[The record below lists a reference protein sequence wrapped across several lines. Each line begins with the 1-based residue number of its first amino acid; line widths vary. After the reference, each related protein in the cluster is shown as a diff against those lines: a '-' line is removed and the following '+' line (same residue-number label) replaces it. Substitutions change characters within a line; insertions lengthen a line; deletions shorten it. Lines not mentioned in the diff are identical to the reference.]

1 MSWAKLPGNMAH
13 LIGGVDEKGLLDR
26 ARQGDRYAFEQ
37 VLRPLVEPAYRLAL
51 AMLHEREAAEDAV
64 QEMALKGWRHRG
76 RIRPELGTVRPWFLA
91 IVANE
96 CRMARRGRWW
106 SVLRLAETPDR
117 ARGEVD
123 LASAMDLRQALDR
136 LPYQD
141 RLLLHL
147 YFVLDLPAVEVAQVL
162 GISTGAVKS
171 RIHRVTRRLRP
182 GLNTLEVIP

>member
-1 MSWAKLPGNMAH
+1 MDNVNDP
-13 LIGGVDEKGLLDR
+13 GLLNR
-26 ARQGDRYAFEQ
+26 ARLGDRLAFEEI
-37 VLRPLVEPAYRLAL
+37 LRPLVEPAYRLAL
-51 AMLHEREAAEDAV
+51 AMLREREAAEDAV

-76 RIRPELGTVRPWFLA
+76 RIRPELGTARPWFLA

-106 SVLRLAETPDR
+106 SVLRFEEPLDGHF
-117 ARGEVD
+117 GERD
-123 LASAMDLRQALDR
+123 LAAGVDLRQAIDR
-136 LPYQD
+136 LPYGD

-171 RIHRVTRRLRP
+171 RLHRVTRRLRP
-182 GLNTLEVIP
+182 DLETVEVTP

>member
-1 MSWAKLPGNMAH
+1 MAH
-13 LIGGVDEKGLLDR
+13 LMGSVDERGLLDR

-37 VLRPLVEPAYRLAL
+37 VLRPVVEPAYRLAL

-64 QEMALKGWRHRG
+64 QEMALKGWRHRS

-106 SVLRLAETPDR
+106 SVLRVAEPLER
-117 ARGEVD
+117 AFAEVD
-123 LASAMDLRQALDR
+123 LASGLDLRQALDR
-136 LPYQD
+136 LPYD
-141 RLLLHL
+141 ERLLLHL
-147 YFVLDLPAVEVAQVL
+147 YFVLDLPAVEVAQVM
-162 GISTGAVKS
+162 GISAGAVKS
-171 RIHRVTRRLRP
+171 RVHRVTRRLRP

>member
-1 MSWAKLPGNMAH
+1 MAH
-13 LIGGVDEKGLLDR
+13 LMGSVDEKGLLDR

-37 VLRPLVEPAYRLAL
+37 LLRPVVEPAYRLAL

-64 QEMALKGWRHRG
+64 QEMALKGWRHRS

-106 SVLRLAETPDR
+106 SVLRLAEPLER
-117 ARGEVD
+117 AFGEVD
-123 LASAMDLRQALDR
+123 MASGIDLRQALDR
-136 LPYQD
+136 LPYNE

-147 YFVLDLPAVEVAQVL
+147 YFVLDLPVAEVAQVM
-162 GISTGAVKS
+162 GISAGAVKS

-182 GLNTLEVIP
+182 GLNTVEVIP